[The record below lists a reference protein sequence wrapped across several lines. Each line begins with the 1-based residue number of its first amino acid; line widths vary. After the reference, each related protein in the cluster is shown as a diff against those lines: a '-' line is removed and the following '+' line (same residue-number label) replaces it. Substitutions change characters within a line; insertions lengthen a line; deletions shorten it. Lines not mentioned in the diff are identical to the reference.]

1 LWLFLESGLGIGAFN
16 MRYGGC
22 PKTSKERTM
31 IRRKPVY
38 AAVAVLAAVYLAY
51 PYVTLYRLG
60 QAIRAGDA
68 GSLRVMVDWPRV
80 REGIKEDISDLVL
93 DEQPQTGPSDK
104 LPPFGAS
111 FARGVAAS
119 SVDQQVTP
127 EALAA
132 VARPRTGAAQG
143 APVHVNW
150 AFFESPGRFAASF
163 NTPMHKSIRV
173 EMELRGASWQVTRVW
188 LPPRLLASAEPRA

>member
-1 LWLFLESGLGIGAFN
+1 
-16 MRYGGC
+16 MRYGVC
-22 PKTSKERTM
+22 PETAKERTM
-31 IRRKPVY
+31 IRRKPIY
-38 AAVAVLAAVYLAY
+38 AAVAAIAALYLAY

-80 REGIKEDISDLVL
+80 REGIKEDLSDLVL
-93 DEQPQTGPSDK
+93 DEPRQTTPTNM

-111 FARGVAAS
+111 FVRGVAAS

-127 EALAA
+127 EALATIA
-132 VARPRTGAAQG
+132 GPAAGASTGT
-143 APVHVNW
+143 PVHINW
-150 AFFESPGRFAASF
+150 AFFQSPASFVASF
-163 NTPMHKSIRV
+163 NTPTHKAIRV

-188 LPPRLLASAEPRA
+188 LPPKLLASAEPRA

>member
-1 LWLFLESGLGIGAFN
+1 
-16 MRYGGC
+16 
-22 PKTSKERTM
+22 M
-31 IRRKPVY
+31 IRRKPIY
-38 AAVAVLAAVYLAY
+38 AAVAAIAALYLAY

-80 REGIKEDISDLVL
+80 REGIKEDISDMGV
-93 DEQPQTGPSDK
+93 DEPRQTAASNA

-111 FARGVAAS
+111 FVRGVAAS

-132 VARPRTGAAQG
+132 ITGPGPEASQG
-143 APVHVNW
+143 TPVHIVW
-150 AFFESPGRFAASF
+150 AFFQSPGRFVASL
-163 NTPMHKSIRV
+163 NTPTHKAIRL

-188 LPPRLLASAEPRA
+188 LPPKLLASADPHA